1 MAGGII
7 EPSLNPDKDPAD
19 ANWERQ
25 TTDVVNEL
33 QHSVNNLVIE
43 PEEKTAIIYADTDNI
58 ATNIQNYTP
67 IFAEGEDT
75 GLFVAFK
82 NYTGALP
89 ELPVRE
95 GITFSPY
102 NSNPVDRTIYQY
114 RRSATRPNNAGNV
127 TYNTH
132 TGAWTSTGGA
142 QPWQKE
148 VPAQDNIPTWVC
160 FAIIE
165 KSDGVGNITKTWSNP
180 VLLYARERASGIVWH
195 TVRLPASNPPSTPS
209 ASDCNFTNGILSGLT
224 TNWQQTPPT
233 TEMGGSNK
241 TINDLYWQSNYIAEL
256 HPGSATA
263 TVTFSTPTSYI
274 PIGTNLQS
282 DNYNGNIGV
291 TPGTA
296 GWAIKRDTGFAE
308 FGASV
313 IRDTLTI
320 GQGGTGQTTS
330 SGALTALGGIAT
342 GGAAADVNA
351 GTTTINGG
359 KILTGSI
366 SANKI
371 STTNLSAISADLGTI
386 TAGTINGGTINAG
399 NITVSGGFTAP
410 QLAVGV
416 ILQIAQGSY
425 SGTGQGGGNGT
436 VTTLTATNNPNFNT
450 KLLMIANCQ
459 GESGAREDDGS
470 NSTFSTSIQ
479 VSGSGIT
486 TTGASCGSNSSQQS
500 RSSSK
505 TLVTGNL
512 TKGATYTLTSAVS
525 GNHTFSASGDAII
538 MEIKI

>member
-1 MAGGII
+1 MSGGII

-25 TTDVVNEL
+25 TTDLINEL
-33 QHSVNNLVIE
+33 QHSVNNLVTE
-43 PEEKTAIIYADTDNI
+43 PTEKTAIIYADTNNI

-89 ELPVRE
+89 ELPIRE

-102 NSNPVDRTIYQY
+102 NSNPVDVTIYQY
-114 RRSATRPNNAGNV
+114 RRSATRPNQAGNV
-127 TYNTH
+127 TYNTT
-132 TGAWTSTGGA
+132 TGAWTSTGGG

-148 VPAQDNIPTWVC
+148 VPTQDSTPTWVC
-160 FAIIE
+160 FAIIK
-165 KSDGVGNITKTWSNP
+165 KSDGTGNITKAWSNP
-180 VLLYARERASGIVWH
+180 VLLYARERASGVVWH
-195 TVRLPASNPPSTPS
+195 TVRLPTGSPPSTPS

-233 TEMGGSNK
+233 AEMGGNNK
-241 TINDLYWQSNYIAEL
+241 TIDDLYWQSNYVAEL

-291 TPGTA
+291 SPGTA
-296 GWAIKRDTGFAE
+296 GWAIKRDSGYAE
-308 FGASV
+308 FGAAA
-313 IRDTLTI
+313 IRGALTI

-351 GTTTINGG
+351 GTTTISGG
-359 KILTGSI
+359 KIVADEL
-366 SANKI
+366 SA
-371 STTNLSAISADLGTI
+371 TNLSSISADLGTI

-399 NITVSGGFTAP
+399 EVTVSGGFTAP

-416 ILQIAQGSY
+416 IMQIAHGSY
-425 SGTGQGGGNGT
+425 SRTNQNGNGSDT
-436 VTTLTATNNPNFNT
+436 VCSITATNNDNFNT
-450 KLLMIANCQ
+450 KLILIANCNAI
-459 GESGAREDDGS
+459 SGTKDDQSGNDS
-470 NSTFSTSIQ
+470 QSTTSCR
-479 VSGSGIT
+479 VSGSGISA
-486 TTGASCGSNSSQQS
+486 TGPGISTNGNRQNRSKSGTFSS
-500 RSSSK
+500 
-505 TLVTGNL
+505 GNL
-512 TKGATYTLTSAVS
+512 TKGATYTVLGTTTGSYEW
-525 GNHTFSASGDAII
+525 SASGDALLL
-538 MEIKI
+538 EVKI